1 MLIKKPRFWDSEK
14 ISIYSIILYPISII
28 YFFLLTIIKKFK
40 KNQNFEI
47 PIVCV
52 GNIYLGG
59 TGKTPLV
66 YEIYNILNSIG
77 KNPAIIKKY
86 YNYLEDEI
94 SLLKSKSIVFSE
106 KNRTL
111 AIKKLIENKYDTAI
125 MDDGFQDFSIQKN
138 FSILCFLWI
147 SSNTLTTNFNEKQ
160 WIGNGLL
167 IPAGPLRENFNSLS
181 RANCIFINGKKNT
194 NIEKQINKI
203 KENNIFYTKY
213 VPKNIS
219 NFSNKKIIA
228 FAGIGNPINFFEL
241 IKDNNLNLIDYKSF
255 PDHYNYSEKDLND
268 LILKA
273 KNNDAILLTTEKD
286 YFRINNNFKNSI
298 EKLEVKL
305 EIENK
310 DNFIKLLKENL
321 WRQSNIF
328 SNL

>member
-106 KNRTL
+106 KNRSL
-111 AIKKLIENKYDTAI
+111 AIKELIKNKYDTAI

-138 FSILCFLWI
+138 FSILCF
-147 SSNTLTTNFNEKQ
+147 NEKQ

-167 IPAGPLRENFNSLS
+167 IPAGPLRENLNSLS

-241 IKDNNLNLIDYKSF
+241 IKDNNLNLIDYRSF
-255 PDHYNYSEKDLND
+255 PDHYKFSEKDLND

-286 YFRINNNFKNSI
+286 YFRINNSFKNSI

-310 DNFIKLLKENL
+310 DNFIKLLKESL
-321 WRQSNIF
+321 
-328 SNL
+328 

>member
-106 KNRTL
+106 KNRSL
-111 AIKKLIENKYDTAI
+111 AIKELIENKYDTAI

-138 FSILCFLWI
+138 FSILCF
-147 SSNTLTTNFNEKQ
+147 NEKQ

-167 IPAGPLRENFNSLS
+167 IPAGPLRENLKSLS
-181 RANCIFINGKKNT
+181 KANCIFINGKKNT

-241 IKDNNLNLIDYKSF
+241 IKDNNLNLIDYRSF
-255 PDHYNYSEKDLND
+255 PDHYNFSEKDLND

-286 YFRINNNFKNSI
+286 YFRINNSFKNSI

-321 WRQSNIF
+321 
-328 SNL
+328 

>member
-1 MLIKKPRFWDSEK
+1 M
-14 ISIYSIILYPISII
+14 
-28 YFFLLTIIKKFK
+28 
-40 KNQNFEI
+40 
-47 PIVCV
+47 CV

-106 KNRTL
+106 KNRSL
-111 AIKKLIENKYDTAI
+111 AIKELIENKYDTAI
-125 MDDGFQDFSIQKN
+125 MDDGFQD
-138 FSILCFLWI
+138 
-147 SSNTLTTNFNEKQ
+147 
-160 WIGNGLL
+160 
-167 IPAGPLRENFNSLS
+167 
-181 RANCIFINGKKNT
+181 
-194 NIEKQINKI
+194 
-203 KENNIFYTKY
+203 
-213 VPKNIS
+213 
-219 NFSNKKIIA
+219 SNKKIIA

-241 IKDNNLNLIDYKSF
+241 IKDNNLNLIDYRSF
-255 PDHYNYSEKDLND
+255 PDHYNFSEKDLND
-268 LILKA
+268 LLLKA

-286 YFRINNNFKNSI
+286 YFRINNSFKNSI

-321 WRQSNIF
+321 
-328 SNL
+328 

>member
-106 KNRTL
+106 KNRSL
-111 AIKKLIENKYDTAI
+111 AIKELIENKYDTAI

-138 FSILCFLWI
+138 FSILCF
-147 SSNTLTTNFNEKQ
+147 NEKQ

-167 IPAGPLRENFNSLS
+167 IPAGPLRENLNSLS

-255 PDHYNYSEKDLND
+255 PDHYNFSEKDLND

-286 YFRINNNFKNSI
+286 YFRINNSFKNSI

-321 WRQSNIF
+321 
-328 SNL
+328 

>member
-106 KNRTL
+106 KNRSL
-111 AIKKLIENKYDTAI
+111 AIKELIENKYDTAI
-125 MDDGFQDFSIQKN
+125 LDDGFQDFSIQKN
-138 FSILCFLWI
+138 FSILC
-147 SSNTLTTNFNEKQ
+147 FNEKQ

-241 IKDNNLNLIDYKSF
+241 IKDNNLNLIDYRSF
-255 PDHYNYSEKDLND
+255 PDHYNFSEKDLND

-286 YFRINNNFKNSI
+286 YFRINNSFKNSI

-321 WRQSNIF
+321 WR
-328 SNL
+328 

>member
-106 KNRTL
+106 KNRSL

-138 FSILCFLWI
+138 FSILCF
-147 SSNTLTTNFNEKQ
+147 NERQ

-167 IPAGPLRENFNSLS
+167 IPAGPLRENLNSLS

-228 FAGIGNPINFFEL
+228 FAGIGNPTNFFEL
-241 IKDNNLNLIDYKSF
+241 IKDNNLNLIDYRSF
-255 PDHYNYSEKDLND
+255 PDHYNFSEKDLND

-286 YFRINNNFKNSI
+286 YFRINNSFKNSI

-321 WRQSNIF
+321 
-328 SNL
+328 

>member
-66 YEIYNILNSIG
+66 YEIYNILYSIG

-106 KNRTL
+106 KNRSL
-111 AIKKLIENKYDTAI
+111 AIKELIENKYDTAI

-138 FSILCFLWI
+138 FSILCF
-147 SSNTLTTNFNEKQ
+147 NEKQ

-167 IPAGPLRENFNSLS
+167 IPAGPLRENLNSLS

-213 VPKNIS
+213 VAKNIS

-241 IKDNNLNLIDYKSF
+241 IKDNNLNLIDYRSF
-255 PDHYNYSEKDLND
+255 PDHYNFSEKDLND

-286 YFRINNNFKNSI
+286 YFRINNSFKNSI

-321 WRQSNIF
+321 
-328 SNL
+328 

>member
-106 KNRTL
+106 KNRSL

-125 MDDGFQDFSIQKN
+125 MDDGFQDFSIKKN
-138 FSILCFLWI
+138 FSILC
-147 SSNTLTTNFNEKQ
+147 FNEKQ

-167 IPAGPLRENFNSLS
+167 IPAGPLRENLNSLS
-181 RANCIFINGKKNT
+181 RANCIFINGKKNI

-241 IKDNNLNLIDYKSF
+241 IKDNNLNLIDYRSF
-255 PDHYNYSEKDLND
+255 PDHYNFSEKDLND

-286 YFRINNNFKNSI
+286 YFRINNSFKNSI

-321 WRQSNIF
+321 WR
-328 SNL
+328 

>member
-106 KNRTL
+106 KNRSL
-111 AIKKLIENKYDTAI
+111 AIKELIENKYDTAI

-138 FSILCFLWI
+138 FSILCF
-147 SSNTLTTNFNEKQ
+147 NEKQ
-160 WIGNGLL
+160 WIGNVLL
-167 IPAGPLRENFNSLS
+167 IPAGPLREKLNSLS

-241 IKDNNLNLIDYKSF
+241 IKDNNLNLIDYRSF
-255 PDHYNYSEKDLND
+255 PDHYNFSEKDLND

-321 WRQSNIF
+321 
-328 SNL
+328 

>member
-14 ISIYSIILYPISII
+14 ISIYSIILYPFSII
-28 YFFLLTIIKKFK
+28 YFFLLIIIKKIK
-40 KNQNFEI
+40 KSEKFGV
-47 PIVCV
+47 PIICV

-66 YEIYNILNSIG
+66 HEIYNILNSIG

-106 KNRTL
+106 KNRSL
-111 AIKKLIENKYDTAI
+111 AIKELIENKYDTAI

-138 FSILCFLWI
+138 FSILCF
-147 SSNTLTTNFNEKQ
+147 NEKQ

-167 IPAGPLRENFNSLS
+167 IPAGPLRENLNSLS

-194 NIEKQINKI
+194 NIEKQINRI

-241 IKDNNLNLIDYKSF
+241 IKDNNLNLIDYRSF
-255 PDHYNYSEKDLND
+255 PDHYNFSEKDLND

-286 YFRINNNFKNSI
+286 YFRINNSFKNSI

-321 WRQSNIF
+321 
-328 SNL
+328 

>member
-28 YFFLLTIIKKFK
+28 YFFLLSIIKKFK

-106 KNRTL
+106 KNRSL
-111 AIKKLIENKYDTAI
+111 AIKELIENKYDTAI

-138 FSILCFLWI
+138 FSILCF
-147 SSNTLTTNFNEKQ
+147 NEKQ

-167 IPAGPLRENFNSLS
+167 IPAGPLRENLNSL
-181 RANCIFINGKKNT
+181 IEQIVYLLMVKKHKYRKT
-194 NIEKQINKI
+194 NK
-203 KENNIFYTKY
+203 
-213 VPKNIS
+213 
-219 NFSNKKIIA
+219 
-228 FAGIGNPINFFEL
+228 
-241 IKDNNLNLIDYKSF
+241 
-255 PDHYNYSEKDLND
+255 
-268 LILKA
+268 
-273 KNNDAILLTTEKD
+273 
-286 YFRINNNFKNSI
+286 
-298 EKLEVKL
+298 
-305 EIENK
+305 
-310 DNFIKLLKENL
+310 
-321 WRQSNIF
+321 
-328 SNL
+328 

>member
-28 YFFLLTIIKKFK
+28 YFLLLTIIKIFK

-106 KNRTL
+106 KNRSL
-111 AIKKLIENKYDTAI
+111 AIKELIENKYDTAI
-125 MDDGFQDFSIQKN
+125 MDDGFQDFSIKKN
-138 FSILCFLWI
+138 FSILC
-147 SSNTLTTNFNEKQ
+147 FNEKQ

-167 IPAGPLRENFNSLS
+167 IPAGPLRENLNSLS

-241 IKDNNLNLIDYKSF
+241 IKDNNLNLIDYRSF
-255 PDHYNYSEKDLND
+255 PDHYNFSEKDLND

-286 YFRINNNFKNSI
+286 YFRINNSFKNSI

-321 WRQSNIF
+321 
-328 SNL
+328 

>member
-1 MLIKKPRFWDSEK
+1 MRA
-14 ISIYSIILYPISII
+14 YSKRRTSLKRN
-28 YFFLLTIIKKFK
+28 IIKKFK

-106 KNRTL
+106 KNRSL
-111 AIKKLIENKYDTAI
+111 AIKELIENKYDTAI

-138 FSILCFLWI
+138 FSILCF
-147 SSNTLTTNFNEKQ
+147 NEKQ

-167 IPAGPLRENFNSLS
+167 IPAGPLRENLNSLS

-241 IKDNNLNLIDYKSF
+241 IKDNNLNLIDYRSF
-255 PDHYNYSEKDLND
+255 PDHYNFSEKDLND

-286 YFRINNNFKNSI
+286 YFRINNSFKNSI

-321 WRQSNIF
+321 
-328 SNL
+328 

>member
-106 KNRTL
+106 KNRSL
-111 AIKKLIENKYDTAI
+111 AIKELIENKYDTAI

-138 FSILCFLWI
+138 FSILCF
-147 SSNTLTTNFNEKQ
+147 NEKQ

-167 IPAGPLRENFNSLS
+167 IPAGPLRENLNSLS

-194 NIEKQINKI
+194 NIEKQINRI

-241 IKDNNLNLIDYKSF
+241 IKDNKLNLIDYRSF
-255 PDHYNYSEKDLND
+255 PDHYNFSEKDLND

-286 YFRINNNFKNSI
+286 YFRINNSFKNSI

-321 WRQSNIF
+321 
-328 SNL
+328 

>member
-28 YFFLLTIIKKFK
+28 YFFLLSIIKKFK

-106 KNRTL
+106 KNRSL
-111 AIKKLIENKYDTAI
+111 AIKELIENKYDTAI

-138 FSILCFLWI
+138 FSILCF
-147 SSNTLTTNFNEKQ
+147 NEKQ

-167 IPAGPLRENFNSLS
+167 IPAGPLRENLKSLS
-181 RANCIFINGKKNT
+181 KANCIFINGKKNT

-241 IKDNNLNLIDYKSF
+241 IKDNNLNLIDYRSF
-255 PDHYNYSEKDLND
+255 PDHYNFSEKDLND

-286 YFRINNNFKNSI
+286 YFRINNSFKNSI

-321 WRQSNIF
+321 
-328 SNL
+328 

>member
-106 KNRTL
+106 KNRSL
-111 AIKKLIENKYDTAI
+111 AIKELINLGWDVFIISHKSLYPYKGPKYDLHDAAMRWLDKNNFFNKSGLDSDI
-125 MDDGFQDFSIQKN
+125 LSI
-138 FSILCFLWI
+138 I
-147 SSNTLTTNFNEKQ
+147 
-160 WIGNGLL
+160 LL
-167 IPAGPLRENFNSLS
+167 IVNLS
-181 RANCIFINGKKNT
+181 FCFG
-194 NIEKQINKI
+194 
-203 KENNIFYTKY
+203 
-213 VPKNIS
+213 
-219 NFSNKKIIA
+219 
-228 FAGIGNPINFFEL
+228 
-241 IKDNNLNLIDYKSF
+241 
-255 PDHYNYSEKDLND
+255 
-268 LILKA
+268 
-273 KNNDAILLTTEKD
+273 
-286 YFRINNNFKNSI
+286 
-298 EKLEVKL
+298 
-305 EIENK
+305 
-310 DNFIKLLKENL
+310 
-321 WRQSNIF
+321 
-328 SNL
+328 

>member
-28 YFFLLTIIKKFK
+28 YFFLLSIIKKFK

-106 KNRTL
+106 KNRSL

-138 FSILCFLWI
+138 FSILCF
-147 SSNTLTTNFNEKQ
+147 NEKQ

-167 IPAGPLRENFNSLS
+167 IPAGPLRENLNSLS

-241 IKDNNLNLIDYKSF
+241 IKDNNLNLIDYRSF
-255 PDHYNYSEKDLND
+255 PDHYNFSEKDLND

-286 YFRINNNFKNSI
+286 YFRINNSFKNSI

-321 WRQSNIF
+321 
-328 SNL
+328 

>member
-106 KNRTL
+106 KNRSL
-111 AIKKLIENKYDTAI
+111 AIKELIENKYDTAI

-138 FSILCFLWI
+138 FSILCF
-147 SSNTLTTNFNEKQ
+147 NEKQ

-167 IPAGPLRENFNSLS
+167 IPAGPLRENLNSLS

-194 NIEKQINKI
+194 NIEKQINRI

-241 IKDNNLNLIDYKSF
+241 IKDNNLNLIDYRSF
-255 PDHYNYSEKDLND
+255 PDHYNFSDKDLND

-286 YFRINNNFKNSI
+286 YFRINNSFKNSI

>member
-1 MLIKKPRFWDSEK
+1 MFIKKPRFWDSEK

-106 KNRTL
+106 KNRSL
-111 AIKKLIENKYDTAI
+111 AIKELIENKYDTAI
-125 MDDGFQDFSIQKN
+125 MDDGFQDSSIQKN
-138 FSILCFLWI
+138 FSILC
-147 SSNTLTTNFNEKQ
+147 FNEKQ

-167 IPAGPLRENFNSLS
+167 IPAGPLRENLNSLS

-241 IKDNNLNLIDYKSF
+241 IKDNKLNLIDYRSF
-255 PDHYNYSEKDLND
+255 PDHYNFSEKDLND

-286 YFRINNNFKNSI
+286 YFRINNSFKNSI
-298 EKLEVKL
+298 EKVEVKL
-305 EIENK
+305 
-310 DNFIKLLKENL
+310 
-321 WRQSNIF
+321 
-328 SNL
+328 

>member
-106 KNRTL
+106 KNRSL
-111 AIKKLIENKYDTAI
+111 AIKELIENKYDTAI
-125 MDDGFQDFSIQKN
+125 LDDGFQDFSIQKN
-138 FSILCFLWI
+138 FSILC
-147 SSNTLTTNFNEKQ
+147 FNEKQ

-167 IPAGPLRENFNSLS
+167 IPAGPLRENLNSLS

-241 IKDNNLNLIDYKSF
+241 IKDNNLNLIDYRSF
-255 PDHYNYSEKDLND
+255 PDHYNFSEKDLND

-286 YFRINNNFKNSI
+286 YFRINNSFKNSI

-321 WRQSNIF
+321 
-328 SNL
+328 

>member
-106 KNRTL
+106 KNRSL
-111 AIKKLIENKYDTAI
+111 AIKELIENKYDTAI

-138 FSILCFLWI
+138 FSILCF
-147 SSNTLTTNFNEKQ
+147 NEKQ

-167 IPAGPLRENFNSLS
+167 IPAGPLRENLKSLS
-181 RANCIFINGKKNT
+181 KANCIFINGKKNT

-241 IKDNNLNLIDYKSF
+241 IKDNNLNLIDYRSF
-255 PDHYNYSEKDLND
+255 PDHYNFSEKDLND

-286 YFRINNNFKNSI
+286 YFRINNSFKNSI

>member
-106 KNRTL
+106 KNRSL

-138 FSILCFLWI
+138 FSILCF
-147 SSNTLTTNFNEKQ
+147 NEKQ

-167 IPAGPLRENFNSLS
+167 IPAGPLRENLNSLS

-241 IKDNNLNLIDYKSF
+241 IKDNNLNLIDYRSF
-255 PDHYNYSEKDLND
+255 PDHYNFSEKDLND

-286 YFRINNNFKNSI
+286 YFRINNSFKNSI

-321 WRQSNIF
+321 
-328 SNL
+328 

>member
-28 YFFLLTIIKKFK
+28 YFFLLTIIKIFK

-94 SLLKSKSIVFSE
+94 SLLKSKSIVVSE
-106 KNRTL
+106 KNRSL
-111 AIKKLIENKYDTAI
+111 AIKELIENKYDTAI

-138 FSILCFLWI
+138 FSILC
-147 SSNTLTTNFNEKQ
+147 FNEKQ

-241 IKDNNLNLIDYKSF
+241 IKDNNLNLIDYRSF
-255 PDHYNYSEKDLND
+255 PDHYNFSEKDLND

-286 YFRINNNFKNSI
+286 YFRINNSFKNSI

-321 WRQSNIF
+321 
-328 SNL
+328 

>member
-28 YFFLLTIIKKFK
+28 YFFILSIIKKFK

-106 KNRTL
+106 KNRSL
-111 AIKKLIENKYDTAI
+111 AIKELIENKYDTAI

-138 FSILCFLWI
+138 FSILCF
-147 SSNTLTTNFNEKQ
+147 NEKQ

-167 IPAGPLRENFNSLS
+167 IPAGPLRENLNSLS

-241 IKDNNLNLIDYKSF
+241 IKDNNLNLIDYRSF
-255 PDHYNYSEKDLND
+255 PDHYNFSEKDLND

-286 YFRINNNFKNSI
+286 YFRINNSFKNSI

-321 WRQSNIF
+321 
-328 SNL
+328 

>member
-40 KNQNFEI
+40 KKQHFEI

-106 KNRTL
+106 KNRSL
-111 AIKKLIENKYDTAI
+111 AIKELIENKYDTAI

-138 FSILCFLWI
+138 FSILCF
-147 SSNTLTTNFNEKQ
+147 NEKQ

-167 IPAGPLRENFNSLS
+167 IPAGPLRENLNSLS

-241 IKDNNLNLIDYKSF
+241 IKDNNLNLIDYRSF
-255 PDHYNYSEKDLND
+255 PDHYNFSEKDLND

-321 WRQSNIF
+321 
-328 SNL
+328 

>member
-106 KNRTL
+106 KNRSL
-111 AIKKLIENKYDTAI
+111 AIKELIENKYDTAI
-125 MDDGFQDFSIQKN
+125 MDDGFQDFSIKKN
-138 FSILCFLWI
+138 FSILC
-147 SSNTLTTNFNEKQ
+147 FNEKQ

-167 IPAGPLRENFNSLS
+167 IPAGPLRENLNSLS

-241 IKDNNLNLIDYKSF
+241 IKDNNLNLIDYRSF
-255 PDHYNYSEKDLND
+255 PDHYNFSEKDLND

-286 YFRINNNFKNSI
+286 YFRINNSFKNSI

-310 DNFIKLLKENL
+310 DNFIKLLKESL
-321 WRQSNIF
+321 WRQLNIF

>member
-106 KNRTL
+106 KNRSL
-111 AIKKLIENKYDTAI
+111 AIKELIENKYDTAI
-125 MDDGFQDFSIQKN
+125 LDDGFQDFSIQKN
-138 FSILCFLWI
+138 FSILC
-147 SSNTLTTNFNEKQ
+147 FNEKQ

-181 RANCIFINGKKNT
+181 RANCIFINGKKNI

-241 IKDNNLNLIDYKSF
+241 IKDTNLNLIDYRSF
-255 PDHYNYSEKDLND
+255 PDHYNFSEKDLND

-286 YFRINNNFKNSI
+286 YFRINNSFKNSI

-321 WRQSNIF
+321 
-328 SNL
+328 

>member
-106 KNRTL
+106 KNRSL
-111 AIKKLIENKYDTAI
+111 AIKELIENKYDTAI

-138 FSILCFLWI
+138 FSILCF
-147 SSNTLTTNFNEKQ
+147 NEKQ

-167 IPAGPLRENFNSLS
+167 IPAGPLRENLNSLS
-181 RANCIFINGKKNT
+181 RANCIFINGKKNI

-241 IKDNNLNLIDYKSF
+241 IKDNNLNLIDYRSF
-255 PDHYNYSEKDLND
+255 PDHYNFSEKDLND

-286 YFRINNNFKNSI
+286 YFRINNSFKNSI

-321 WRQSNIF
+321 
-328 SNL
+328 

>member
-106 KNRTL
+106 KNRSL
-111 AIKKLIENKYDTAI
+111 AIKELIENKYDTAI

-138 FSILCFLWI
+138 FSILCF
-147 SSNTLTTNFNEKQ
+147 NEKQ

-167 IPAGPLRENFNSLS
+167 IPAGPLRENLKSLS
-181 RANCIFINGKKNT
+181 KANCIFINGKKNT

-241 IKDNNLNLIDYKSF
+241 IKDNNLNLIDYRSF
-255 PDHYNYSEKDLND
+255 PDHYNFSEKDLND

-286 YFRINNNFKNSI
+286 YFRINNSFKNSI

-310 DNFIKLLKENL
+310 DYFIKLLKENL
-321 WRQSNIF
+321 
-328 SNL
+328 

>member
-28 YFFLLTIIKKFK
+28 YFFLLTIIKKLK
-40 KNQNFEI
+40 KNQNFEV

-106 KNRTL
+106 KNRSL
-111 AIKKLIENKYDTAI
+111 AIKELIENKYDTAI

-138 FSILCFLWI
+138 FSILCF
-147 SSNTLTTNFNEKQ
+147 NEKQ

-167 IPAGPLRENFNSLS
+167 IPAGPLRENLKSLS

-241 IKDNNLNLIDYKSF
+241 IKDNNLNLIDYRSF

-286 YFRINNNFKNSI
+286 YFRINNSFKNSI

-321 WRQSNIF
+321 
-328 SNL
+328 

>member
-106 KNRTL
+106 KNRSL

-138 FSILCFLWI
+138 FSILCF
-147 SSNTLTTNFNEKQ
+147 NEKQ

-167 IPAGPLRENFNSLS
+167 IPAGPLRENLKSLS
-181 RANCIFINGKKNT
+181 KANCIFINGKKNT

-241 IKDNNLNLIDYKSF
+241 IKDNKLNLIDYRSF
-255 PDHYNYSEKDLND
+255 PDHYNFSEKDLND

-286 YFRINNNFKNSI
+286 YFRIN
-298 EKLEVKL
+298 
-305 EIENK
+305 
-310 DNFIKLLKENL
+310 DNFIKLLKESL
-321 WRQSNIF
+321 
-328 SNL
+328 

>member
-40 KNQNFEI
+40 KKQHFEI

-106 KNRTL
+106 KNRSL
-111 AIKKLIENKYDTAI
+111 AIKELIENKYDTAI

-138 FSILCFLWI
+138 FSILCF
-147 SSNTLTTNFNEKQ
+147 NEKQ

-167 IPAGPLRENFNSLS
+167 IPAGPLRENLNSLS

-241 IKDNNLNLIDYKSF
+241 IKDNNLNLIDYRSF
-255 PDHYNYSEKDLND
+255 PDHYNFSEKDLND

-286 YFRINNNFKNSI
+286 YFRINNSFKNSI

-321 WRQSNIF
+321 
-328 SNL
+328 